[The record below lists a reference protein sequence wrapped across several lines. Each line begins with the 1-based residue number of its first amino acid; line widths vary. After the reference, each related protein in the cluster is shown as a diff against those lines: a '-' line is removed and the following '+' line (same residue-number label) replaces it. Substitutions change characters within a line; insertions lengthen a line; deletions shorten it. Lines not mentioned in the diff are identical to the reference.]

1 MSKYKIYTSCLILF
15 ITIFLTNCAS
25 NSQNSI
31 NTKKQNKIDN
41 HKKINECKP
50 EVIVKIKEIIKE
62 TPPKIIIK
70 EKCTYPKM
78 VIGQMEY
85 VYLPSIKTTFK
96 ARVDTGATTTSIHA
110 LNIKEFERDG
120 QRWVSFDF
128 VKKKEKVAMQ
138 LPISRVINIKRH
150 ETKNQ
155 KRYVVKMRLNL
166 SKSSQVIDV
175 SLTNRGN
182 FTFPVLIGR
191 NFLNGIAIVDVSRR
205 YTSKPIRSEH

>member
-1 MSKYKIYTSCLILF
+1 MSKYRIYNSFLILF

-31 NTKKQNKIDN
+31 NTTKQNKIDN

-50 EVIVKIKEIIKE
+50 EVIIKIKEIIKE

-70 EKCTYPKM
+70 ECTHSK
-78 VIGQMEY
+78 VVVGQIEY
-85 VYLPSIKTTFK
+85 VYIPSIKKTFK
-96 ARVDTGATTTSIHA
+96 ARIDTGATTTSIHA

-120 QRWVSFDF
+120 QKWVNFDF
-128 VKKKEKVAMQ
+128 INKKEKLSMQ
-138 LPISRVINIKRH
+138 LPIYKIINVKRH

-155 KRYVVKMRLNL
+155 KRYVVKMRMNL
-166 SKSSQVIDV
+166 SESSQVINV
-175 SLTNRGN
+175 SLTNRSN

-191 NFLNGIAIVDVSRR
+191 NFLNGIAIVDVSKR
-205 YTSKPIRSEH
+205 YTAKPTRSEY